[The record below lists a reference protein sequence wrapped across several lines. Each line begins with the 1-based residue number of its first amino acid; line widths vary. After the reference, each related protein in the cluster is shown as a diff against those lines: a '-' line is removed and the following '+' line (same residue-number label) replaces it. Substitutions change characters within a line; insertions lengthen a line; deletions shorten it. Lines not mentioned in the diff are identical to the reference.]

1 MWQACIF
8 LSNRLNRRRIV
19 LMLLLLKDNIM
30 VLYIST
36 GFGLQKGKV
45 IMDALIWEKP
55 EEIDKKLA
63 QRVSMVRQRKYI
75 TQEELS
81 GLCDV
86 SYNSI
91 RRFESSGKI
100 SLLSLTKIAMALGC
114 TDELRNIFTKIPY
127 WDMQEVIDNNN
138 IEN

>member
-1 MWQACIF
+1 
-8 LSNRLNRRRIV
+8 
-19 LMLLLLKDNIM
+19 
-30 VLYIST
+30 
-36 GFGLQKGKV
+36 
-45 IMDALIWEKP
+45 MDALIWEKP

-91 RRFESSGKI
+91 SRFESSGKI

>member
-1 MWQACIF
+1 
-8 LSNRLNRRRIV
+8 
-19 LMLLLLKDNIM
+19 MLLLLKDNIM

>member
-1 MWQACIF
+1 M
-8 LSNRLNRRRIV
+8 
-19 LMLLLLKDNIM
+19 
-30 VLYIST
+30 YIYT

>member
-1 MWQACIF
+1 M
-8 LSNRLNRRRIV
+8 SNRLNRRRIV